1 MKLLLDSFW
10 RAAAYLLMPRVVGLS
25 LLPLLLAV
33 GVSLGLGYFFW
44 EDAVYAVRAALE
56 SWSLVNAALLWL
68 DGMFGPSFRTVVAPL
83 IVVAMAVPVVVV
95 FSLLLVA
102 LLMTPAIVSLV
113 AERRFALLARKKG
126 AAFWQGVLYSLG
138 YTAVA
143 LVAVAAT
150 LPLWLIPPLVL
161 LIPPLIWGWLT
172 TKVMSY
178 DVLAEHAS
186 KAERMALVRQHRWQ
200 LLLIGIVTGFL
211 GAAPSLL
218 WAVSA
223 ATLIFAPLLI
233 AVSIWLYTLVFA
245 FSALWFAHYGLAAL
259 QALRRET
266 EVEVLP
272 AAPSSGS
279 PPLPVNPAPV
289 SPTPPAAPF
298 GAPGG
303 PPVLPPG

>member
-10 RAAAYLLMPRVVGLS
+10 RAGAYLLMPRVVGLS
-25 LLPLLLAV
+25 LLPLLIAV

-44 EDAVYAVRAALE
+44 EDAVYGVRAALE

-113 AERRFALLARKKG
+113 AERRFALLERKRG
-126 AAFWQGVLYSLG
+126 AALWQGVLYSLG
-138 YTAVA
+138 CTLLA
-143 LVAVAAT
+143 LAALMAT

-178 DVLAEHAS
+178 DVLSEHAS
-186 KAERMALVRQHRWQ
+186 KTERVALIRQHRWQ

-233 AVSIWLYTLVFA
+233 AVSVWLYTLVFA
-245 FSALWFAHYGLAAL
+245 FSALWFAHYALAAL
-259 QALRRET
+259 QAYRRET

-272 AAPSSGS
+272 AAP
-279 PPLPVNPAPV
+279 PPPFPAAAVPPPAPV
-289 SPTPPAAPF
+289 PPPSPF
-298 GAPGG
+298 GPPGV

>member
-10 RAAAYLLMPRVVGLS
+10 RAGAYLLMPRVVGLS
-25 LLPLLLAV
+25 LLPLLIAV

-44 EDAVYAVRAALE
+44 EDAVYGVRAALE

-113 AERRFALLARKKG
+113 AERRFALLERKRG
-126 AAFWQGVLYSLG
+126 AALWQGVLYSLG
-138 YTAVA
+138 CTLLA
-143 LVAVAAT
+143 LAALMAT

-178 DVLAEHAS
+178 DVLSEHAS
-186 KAERMALVRQHRWQ
+186 KSERVALIRQHRWQ

-233 AVSIWLYTLVFA
+233 AVSVWLYTLVFA
-245 FSALWFAHYGLAAL
+245 FSALWFAHYALAAL
-259 QALRRET
+259 QAYRRET

-272 AAPSSGS
+272 AAP
-279 PPLPVNPAPV
+279 PPPFPAAAVPPPAPV
-289 SPTPPAAPF
+289 PPPSPF
-298 GAPGG
+298 GPPGV

>member
-10 RAAAYLLMPRVVGLS
+10 RAGAYLLMPRVVGLS
-25 LLPLLLAV
+25 LLPLLIAV

-44 EDAVYAVRAALE
+44 EDAVYGVRAALE

-113 AERRFALLARKKG
+113 AERRFALLERKRG
-126 AAFWQGVLYSLG
+126 AALWQGVLYSLG
-138 YTAVA
+138 CTLLA
-143 LVAVAAT
+143 LAALMAT

-178 DVLAEHAS
+178 DVLSEHAS
-186 KAERMALVRQHRWQ
+186 KSERVALIRQHRWQ

-233 AVSIWLYTLVFA
+233 AVSVWLYTLVFA
-245 FSALWFAHYGLAAL
+245 FSALWFAHYALAAL
-259 QALRRET
+259 QAYRRET

-272 AAPSSGS
+272 AAP
-279 PPLPVNPAPV
+279 PPPF
-289 SPTPPAAPF
+289 PAAAVPPPVPVPPPSPF
-298 GAPGG
+298 GPPGV

>member
-25 LLPLLLAV
+25 LLPLLIAV

-44 EDAVYAVRAALE
+44 EDAVYGVRAALE
-56 SWSLVNAALLWL
+56 SWSLVSAALLWL

-113 AERRFALLARKKG
+113 AERRFALLARKRG
-126 AAFWQGVLYSLG
+126 AAFWQGALYSLG
-138 YTAVA
+138 CTLLA
-143 LVAVAAT
+143 LAALMAT

-178 DVLAEHAS
+178 DVLSEHAS
-186 KAERMALVRQHRWQ
+186 KSERLALIRQHRWQ

-245 FSALWFAHYGLAAL
+245 FSALWFAHYALAAL
-259 QALRRET
+259 QAYRRET

-272 AAPSSGS
+272 AAPPSA
-279 PPLPVNPAPV
+279 APV
-289 SPTPPAAPF
+289 PPVHPMPTPSAPFGSPAAPP
-298 GAPGG
+298 A
-303 PPVLPPG
+303 LPPR